1 MNTGGTRRIRILA
14 DDLTGALDTAAVF
27 AGPVPV
33 YIDHPPADQEDAAAP
48 IAALATGTRDIAPD
62 SLPERLQPALDW
74 LRAGTVAY
82 KKVDSLLRGNTF
94 AETAWIAQHGS
105 FNLTVFAPAFPAQ
118 GRITVDD
125 RQWIVRPDGTR
136 EDVATPLIEAFSALN
151 RRACSS
157 FANDGVCDTWIP
169 EVLTDADLD
178 RVVATVEHSAATSPL
193 WCGSAGLANAQARR
207 WHLAPDLGSAALL
220 PSGDGPT
227 VLISAS
233 FQPTLKTQ
241 WARLCADRPPAAMA
255 RCADD
260 GEIATALDQAR
271 AGAEEVWLDLSPA
284 ERITP
289 DEAATRLAAQIA
301 RIVDQLPR
309 PGQLMVIGGDTLLA
323 LCRASGASALLA
335 HPAVKP
341 GWGCARLI
349 GGAWHGVPCYSRS
362 GAFGGPEDL
371 EEMTQ
376 LLCNG

>member
-1 MNTGGTRRIRILA
+1 MTTSAIRRLRILA
-14 DDLTGALDTAAVF
+14 DDLTGALDTAAVY

-33 YIDHPPADQEDAAAP
+33 YIDHPPADQEDAAVP
-48 IAALATGTRDIAPD
+48 VAALATGTRDIAPE

-118 GRITVDD
+118 GRITTED
-125 RQWIVRPDGTR
+125 RQWIVQRDGTR
-136 EDVATPLIEAFSALN
+136 EGVATPLIEAFSALN

-169 EVLTDADLD
+169 EILTDADLD
-178 RVVATVEHSAATSPL
+178 RIVATVEHSAAASPL
-193 WCGSAGLANAQARR
+193 WCGSAGLAHALARR

-220 PSGDGPT
+220 PIGEGPT

-241 WARLCADRPPAAMA
+241 WARLCADRPPTAMA
-255 RCADD
+255 RYADD
-260 GEIATALDQAR
+260 GEIAAALDQAR
-271 AGAEEVWLDLSPA
+271 AGAGEVWLDLSPA
-284 ERITP
+284 GRVSP
-289 DEAATRLAAQIA
+289 DEAATRLAAQVA
-301 RIVDQLPR
+301 RIVECLPR
-309 PGQLMVIGGDTLLA
+309 PGQLAVIGGDTLLA

-335 HPAVKP
+335 HPAVRP
-341 GWGCARLI
+341 GWGCARLV
-349 GGAWHGVPCYSRS
+349 GGAWNGVPCYSRS
-362 GAFGGPEDL
+362 GAFGGLDDL
-371 EEMTQ
+371 AEMIR
-376 LLCNG
+376 LLCNA

>member
-1 MNTGGTRRIRILA
+1 MDTGGTWRIRILA

-27 AGPVPV
+27 TGPVPV
-33 YIDHPPADQEDAAAP
+33 YIDRPPADQEDAAAP

-118 GRITVDD
+118 GRITAED

-136 EDVATPLIEAFSALN
+136 EGVATPLSEAFSALN

-169 EVLTDADLD
+169 EILTDADLD
-178 RVVATVEHSAATSPL
+178 RIVATVENSAAASPL
-193 WCGSAGLANAQARR
+193 WCGSAGLAHALARR
-207 WHLAPDLGSAALL
+207 WQLAHDLGSAALL
-220 PSGDGPT
+220 PGGEGPT

-241 WARLCADRPPAAMA
+241 WARLCADRPPTAMA
-255 RCADD
+255 RVADD

-271 AGAEEVWLDLSPA
+271 AGTEEVCFDLSPT
-284 ERITP
+284 ERIFP
-289 DEAATRLAAQIA
+289 EEAAARLAAQVA
-301 RIVDQLPR
+301 RIVAQLPR
-309 PGQLMVIGGDTLLA
+309 PGQLAVIGGDTLLA

-335 HPAVKP
+335 HPAVRP
-341 GWGCARLI
+341 GWGRARLV
-349 GGAWHGVPCYSRS
+349 GGAWDGVPCYSRS
-362 GAFGGPEDL
+362 GAFGGPDDL
-371 EEMTQ
+371 AEMIR
-376 LLCNG
+376 LLCNA